1 MDLVRDL
8 LDELVVDGQGR
19 EMGRVDSILIDVRA
33 DGPPRVAA
41 IARGPLVLASRI
53 VPAWGA
59 WMPRHQP
66 IPFSEIVDAQDE
78 IKVERTASEHSVG
91 ASRELRIDRLL
102 GRPVLG
108 LNHRPVG
115 RLEEFRAEVHGRGCV
130 ITEYVIGTAG
140 FFERMGLAMLF
151 AEHKRR
157 GHVARWDQLDIS
169 DPEQPRLTCSV
180 DELGTL

>member
-8 LDELVVDGQGR
+8 LDKLVVDEQGR

-33 DGPPRVAA
+33 GSPPRVSAME
-41 IARGPLVLASRI
+41 RGPLVLVSRI

-59 WMPRHQP
+59 WLPRHQP
-66 IPFSEIVDAQDE
+66 IPFSEIVDVQSE
-78 IKVERTASEHSVG
+78 IKVDRTDAEHPAR
-91 ASRELRIDRLL
+91 ASRELRVDRLL
-102 GRPVLG
+102 GRRVFG

-115 RLEEFRAEVHGRGCV
+115 RLEEFRAEVHGRGCT

-140 FFERMGLAMLF
+140 FFERMGLALLF
-151 AEHKRR
+151 PEPKRG

-169 DPEQPRLTCSV
+169 DPEHPHLTCPL
-180 DELGTL
+180 DELGKL